1 MSFENG
7 IVGLIIT
14 LLGML
19 GSFVFNL
26 LVDEIE
32 NKRLVKKRV
41 KQSLTV
47 GIIFTITWALIF
59 AYHYKNRAK
68 VFTKDENEILLYI
81 FITTTVIFYLNN
93 VLYSLV
99 YKIVKDKSKQSNII
113 LNVDETTNSDDV
125 VNVGETANGDDV
137 VNGGETANGDDVVN
151 GDETANGDDIVNSD
165 ETTNSDDVVNDDETT
180 NSDDVVNGEE
190 KRLNLSN
197 RILVN
202 AYTIASLSI
211 IIIIVMSI
219 SNLFITNPKS
229 LTTQDSIICI
239 EKNEYILPKNT
250 TFKFVY
256 LPPKDLDENEKIR
269 LLDYKYEDTEYV
281 LKKGTCIILF
291 ENSELYK
298 KGTEKIAFKN
308 NQQFADAELMTNE
321 NSIMR
326 LNREV
331 KVSLL
336 SDVRVKV
343 HQSNL
348 WAVWTLSNS
357 LILLMLLIIYYGISI
372 IIYAK
377 NSE

>member
-59 AYHYKNRAK
+59 AYYYKNRAK

-125 VNVGETANGDDV
+125 VN
-137 VNGGETANGDDVVN
+137 GGETANGGDVVN
-151 GDETANGDDIVNSD
+151 GDETANGDDIVNGD

-180 NSDDVVNGEE
+180 NSDDVINGEE

-256 LPPKDLDENEKIR
+256 LPPKDLDENEKLR

-348 WAVWTLSNS
+348 WAVWTLSNC
-357 LILLMLLIIYYGISI
+357 LILLILLIIYYGISI
-372 IIYAK
+372 IIYAT
-377 NSE
+377 NSK